1 MARRK
6 ETLRRLVARAEVLI
20 LPGVHDALSARI
32 AEQVGFE
39 AVYMTGSGVSA
50 CLLGEPD
57 VGLTTMTEMAD
68 QARRIAH
75 AVDVPV
81 IADADTGYG
90 NALNVIE
97 TVHAYETA
105 GVAGLHIEDQVS
117 PKKCGH
123 FEGKELVSVTEM
135 SGKIRAAVGARKD
148 ANFFVIARTD
158 ARTVAGLE
166 EAIERGQAYVSAG
179 ADAIFVETPISR
191 EEYSQIADALGHV
204 PLVADVTE
212 GGKSPPLTADE
223 LYRAGFKIVLFSAS
237 AVRATMKTLQELYRT
252 LKRDRTT
259 NGLLHTLVA
268 FEERNRILGLP
279 EIYDL
284 EHRYAANVPAP
295 D

>member
-1 MARRK
+1 MDQDLNPELLK
-6 ETLRRLVARAEVLI
+6 KIMEDLVQAGVEIRA
-20 LPGVHDALSARI
+20 
-32 AEQVGFE
+32 
-39 AVYMTGSGVSA
+39 
-50 CLLGEPD
+50 CPD
-57 VGLTTMTEMAD
+57 TQKKLEGHSQLEM
-68 QARRIAH
+68 
-75 AVDVPV
+75 
-81 IADADTGYG
+81 G
-90 NALNVIE
+90 NASE
-97 TVHAYETA
+97 
-105 GVAGLHIEDQVS
+105 EDWKTEHLEMV
-117 PKKCGH
+117 
-123 FEGKELVSVTEM
+123 LSV
-135 SGKIRAAVGARKD
+135 K
-148 ANFFVIARTD
+148 
-158 ARTVAGLE
+158 TVAGLE

-237 AVRATMKTLQELYRT
+237 AVRATMKTLQEFYRT

-284 EHRYAANVPAP
+284 EHRYAASVSAP

>member
-1 MARRK
+1 MARRT
-6 ETLRRLVARAEVLI
+6 ETLRRLVAREEVLI
-20 LPGVHDALSARI
+20 LPGAYDALSARI
-32 AEQVGFE
+32 AEQAGFE

-50 CLLGEPD
+50 SLLGKPD

-68 QARRIAH
+68 QARRMAH

-81 IADADTGYG
+81 IADADTGFG

-97 TVHAYETA
+97 TVRAYEAA

-123 FEGKELVSVTEM
+123 FEGKALVSVAEM
-135 SGKIRAAVGARKD
+135 SAKIRAAAEARRD
-148 ANFFVIARTD
+148 ADFFVIARTD

-166 EAIERGQAYVSAG
+166 EAIERGQAYASAG
-179 ADAIFVETPISR
+179 ADAIFVETPLSR
-191 EEYSQIADALGHV
+191 EEYVRIADALGRV

-223 LYRAGFKIVLFSAS
+223 LYRVGFKIVLFSAS
-237 AVRATMKTLQELYRT
+237 AIRAAMKTLQEFYRA

-284 EHRYAANVPAP
+284 EHRYAANISAP
-295 D
+295 E